1 MTKFKK
7 GDKVIYQ
14 GVYGDLWSWRR
25 LNGLPVLTTSE
36 WRTIAGATGTV
47 QSATNTRVEVRF
59 DNSHTWWHM
68 PEDTL
73 QIVDATKDDDL
84 VVEDSGARPVVPG
97 FSLGDRVKLGC
108 DLETWNEWR
117 VSHHYLTLPVG
128 VYDSVRDNGA
138 VVEDVVE
145 AWDMIII
152 RPISKDV
159 EISRYRWNIKSS
171 FLIKV
176 GAEPV
181 VPKKKEVPDSAHIPN
196 TLSPYLIGSIPNTLA
211 TYRDV
216 VNTYEEEV
224 ARPYTPVI
232 VHKETAAELVGYF
245 YMQLKNQDG
254 DWMAATKISSEK
266 FQARV
271 ESVNQNFWKLA
282 PEMKKRDPKNPER
295 VYWTPPSTDQV
306 RYYWGK

>member
-1 MTKFKK
+1 MSEFKK

-84 VVEDSGARPVVPG
+84 VVEDSGAKPVMPR
-97 FSLGDRVKLGC
+97 FSLGDRVI
-108 DLETWNEWR
+108 E
-117 VSHHYLTLPVG
+117 
-128 VYDSVRDNGA
+128 
-138 VVEDVVE
+138 
-145 AWDMIII
+145 
-152 RPISKDV
+152 
-159 EISRYRWNIKSS
+159 
-171 FLIKV
+171 
-176 GAEPV
+176 
-181 VPKKKEVPDSAHIPN
+181 
-196 TLSPYLIGSIPNTLA
+196 
-211 TYRDV
+211 
-216 VNTYEEEV
+216 
-224 ARPYTPVI
+224 
-232 VHKETAAELVGYF
+232 ELVGHF
-245 YMQLKNQDG
+245 YMLIKNQDG
-254 DWMAATKISSEK
+254 EWMAATKISSEK

>member
-7 GDKVIYQ
+7 GNKVIYQ
-14 GVYGDLWSWRR
+14 GVYRDLWSWRR

-47 QSATNTRVEVRF
+47 QFATNTRVEVEF
-59 DNSHTWWHM
+59 DNSQTCLHL

-84 VVEDSGARPVVPG
+84 VVEDSGARPGMTG
-97 FSLGDRVKLGC
+97 FSLGDLVKLGC
-108 DLETWNEWR
+108 DLETWNKWR
-117 VSHHYLTLPVG
+117 VSHHYVTLPVG

-138 VVEDVVE
+138 VVEDE
-145 AWDMIII
+145 FKAGDMIMI
-152 RPISKDV
+152 RAISKDGD
-159 EISRYRWNIKSS
+159 ISRYQWHIKSS

-181 VPKKKEVPDSAHIPN
+181 VPKKKEGV
-196 TLSPYLIGSIPNTLA
+196 TVGSIPNTLA
-211 TYRDV
+211 TYRDGLS
-216 VNTYEEEV
+216 TYEEEV

-232 VHKETAAELVGYF
+232 VHKETAEELVGYF

-271 ESVNQNFWKLA
+271 ESVNQNFWQLA